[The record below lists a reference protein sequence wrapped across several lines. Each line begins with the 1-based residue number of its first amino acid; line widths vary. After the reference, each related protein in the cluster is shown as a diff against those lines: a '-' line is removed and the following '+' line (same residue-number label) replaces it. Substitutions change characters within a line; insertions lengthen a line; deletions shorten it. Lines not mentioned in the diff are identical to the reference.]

1 MKNLGLIIWSWASTL
16 AMGFLIYFLTLDN
29 NISFNTA
36 SSVDSLLKILYVMIL
51 YSVLFILFY
60 RAIIFTLKSTVDR
73 LSRWRSKGEKLED
86 AEFVLII
93 ETLSITVS
101 ILTTILFSVFVQCV
115 EFLTRG
121 PMFQPDIQ
129 DILISVISI
138 LLTSIVVYSMPI
150 VGELEVAIKNHIDKK
165 ISKLNK
171 KNRHKITK

>member
-1 MKNLGLIIWSWASTL
+1 MKNLGLIIWSWGSTL
-16 AMGFLIYFLTLDN
+16 AMSFLIYFLTLDS

-36 SSVDSLLKILYVMIL
+36 YSMDGLLKILYIMVL
-51 YSVLFILFY
+51 YSILFILFY
-60 RAIIFTLKSTVDR
+60 RSIIFTLKSTVDR

-93 ETLSITVS
+93 ETLSIIVS
-101 ILTTILFSVFVQCV
+101 ILATILFSVFVQYI

-129 DILISVISI
+129 DILISVIAI

-150 VGELEVAIKNHIDKK
+150 IGEFEVAIKNHIDKK
-165 ISKLNK
+165 ISKLSK
-171 KNRHKITK
+171 KNK